1 MAEVAPGDSQ
11 VLQLDAVE
19 PGGEVAQGVVT
30 PLADVGDDLPDG
42 LEGLGAP
49 VGLGARQGLGEFL
62 AGAAAKVETGEH
74 R

>member
-1 MAEVAPGDSQ
+1 VGQIALGDTE

-42 LEGLGAP
+42 PEWRLAAVGVRAGEG
-49 VGLGARQGLGEFL
+49 RGEV
-62 AGAAAKVETGEH
+62 ASGPAANVEAGEH